1 MKFATRTLA
10 YRYAHLILFATLTV
24 LTCSGCAVGVAAL
37 AGAGA
42 AAYVVGDVKRTYPCP
57 IDVAWDASLSAL
69 AAAEVP
75 VVDAA
80 KDQLKARIEAQT
92 ATGDKIKIV
101 LASQGPVTTLSIR
114 VNTFGNKQLSAAVLR
129 EIDRQLN
136 DPGPNPRLAPQQ
148 AIGYAPVDTAPPP
161 PRTAF
166 SQLPVA
172 HSGSYTR

>member
-10 YRYAHLILFATLTV
+10 FRYAHLVLFATLTA
-24 LTCSGCAVGVAAL
+24 LTCSGCAAGVAAL

-57 IDVAWDASLSAL
+57 IDVAWNASLNAL
-69 AAAEVP
+69 AATEVP

-80 KDQLKARIEAQT
+80 KDQLKARIEART

-129 EIDRQLN
+129 EIDRQL
-136 DPGPNPRLAPQQ
+136 DETRGPGVL
-148 AIGYAPVDTAPPP
+148 
-161 PRTAF
+161 F
-166 SQLPVA
+166 
-172 HSGSYTR
+172 